1 MNGYETKQQR
11 DAQIKGLVVE
21 LDATRRALR
30 EAEARLKGIAGDK
43 IVERATH
50 EERVAGL
57 KQAVVNVEDQLR
69 AFKGEAPHKRAQ
81 TRRQGQGA
89 ETR

>member
-11 DAQIKGLVVE
+11 DAQIKGLAVE
-21 LDATRRALR
+21 LDATRRALKD
-30 EAEARLKGIAGDK
+30 AETRLKDIDDDK

-50 EERVAGL
+50 EERVASL
-57 KQAVVNVEDQLR
+57 KQSVANVEEQLR
-69 AFKGEAPHKRAQ
+69 TFKGDAPHKRAT
-81 TRRQGQGA
+81 TRQQQGA